1 MRNIICASALLISVA
16 VPVTTSA
23 ADTSL
28 AAARDL
34 YVSASY
40 DDALA
45 MLSALSNGSKSMEER
60 QSIDL
65 YRTLCLFAVG
75 KTADADKVIEAMLLR
90 DPLYRAG
97 DEELSPRVETAFQ
110 TARRR
115 ILPSVIQQKYAEAK
129 AAFDK
134 QEWATASTG
143 FAEVLKSIA
152 DPDIAAAVG
161 APPLSDIK
169 TLSAGFRDLA
179 VKSTPP
185 PPPAPKA
192 VAEVKPVRPVKAVY
206 TPDDRD
212 VLPPVAIVQRV
223 PKYPANVT
231 RPLQGVVQF
240 VVDEN
245 GAVQTP
251 TMPVSI
257 DMSYDGMVI
266 SAAKKWQYTP
276 ATLDGKPVKYMKR
289 LTISVSVTPPQ
300 QGRP

>member
-16 VPVTTSA
+16 CPVTTYA
-23 ADTSL
+23 ADASL

-45 MLSALSNGSKSMEER
+45 MLGALSNGTRSLEER

-65 YRTLCLFAVG
+65 YRTLCLFAIG
-75 KTADADKVIEAMLLR
+75 KAGDADRVIEAMLLR
-90 DPLYRAG
+90 DPLYRAR
-97 DEELSPRVETAFQ
+97 DEELSPRVENAFQ

-134 QEWATASTG
+134 QDWATASTG
-143 FAEVLKSIA
+143 FAEVLKAVA
-152 DPDIAAAVG
+152 DPDIAGSAG

-169 TLSAGFRDLA
+169 TLASGFRDLA

-185 PPPAPKA
+185 PPPAPKVVEA
-192 VAEVKPVRPVKAVY
+192 KPVARPVKALY
-206 TPDDRD
+206 TAEDRD
-212 VLPPVAIVQRV
+212 VMPPVAIVQRV

-240 VVDEN
+240 VIDEN

-266 SAAKKWQYTP
+266 AAAKKWQYTP
-276 ATLDGKPVKYMKR
+276 AMVDGKPVKYMKR
-289 LTISVSVTPPQ
+289 LTISVSVTPPAH
-300 QGRP
+300 

>member
-16 VPVTTSA
+16 FPVTTHA

-45 MLSALSNGSKSMEER
+45 MLGTLSNGSRSIEER

-65 YRTLCLFAVG
+65 YRTLCLFALG
-75 KTADADKVIEAMLLR
+75 KTADADRVIEAMLLR

-110 TARRR
+110 SARRR

-129 AAFDK
+129 AAFDR
-134 QEWATASTG
+134 QEWTTASTG
-143 FAEVLKSIA
+143 FAEVLKSVA
-152 DPDIAAAVG
+152 DPDIAGSAG

-169 TLSAGFRDLA
+169 TLASGFRDLA

-185 PPPAPKA
+185 PPAPKVVEA
-192 VAEVKPVRPVKAVY
+192 KPAAVRPVKAVY
-206 TPDDRD
+206 TVEDRE
-212 VLPPVAIVQRV
+212 VVAPRAITQRV

-276 ATLDGKPVKYMKR
+276 AMVDGKPVKYLKR

-300 QGRP
+300 Q

>member
-16 VPVTTSA
+16 GSVTAYA
-23 ADTSL
+23 ADASL

-45 MLSALSNGSKSMEER
+45 MLGTLSNGQKSMEER

-65 YRTLCLFAVG
+65 YRTLCLFALG
-75 KTADADKVIEAMLLR
+75 KTADADKLIEAMLLR
-90 DPLYRAG
+90 DPLYRAR

-143 FAEVLKSIA
+143 FTEVLKSIG
-152 DPDIAAAVG
+152 DPDIAAAAG

-185 PPPAPKA
+185 PPPAPKV
-192 VAEVKPVRPVKAVY
+192 VAEVPKPVRPVKAVY
-206 TPDDRD
+206 TAEDRD
-212 VLPPVAIVQRV
+212 VLPPVAVVQRV

-240 VVDEN
+240 VIDEN

-266 SAAKKWQYTP
+266 SAAKKWQYAP

-289 LTISVSVTPPQ
+289 LTISVSTTPPQ
-300 QGRP
+300 Q

>member
-1 MRNIICASALLISVA
+1 MRKIICASVFWISVA
-16 VPVTTSA
+16 FSVTAYA
-23 ADTSL
+23 ADATL

-45 MLSALSNGSKSMEER
+45 MLSTLSNGSRSVEER

-65 YRTLCLFAVG
+65 YRTLCLFALG
-75 KTADADKVIEAMLLR
+75 KTADADRIIEAILLR
-90 DPLYRAG
+90 DPLYRPG

-115 ILPSVIQQKYAEAK
+115 ILPSVIQQKYADAK
-129 AAFDK
+129 TAFDK
-134 QEWATASTG
+134 KDWATASAG
-143 FAEVLKSIA
+143 FAEVLKGIA
-152 DPDIAAAVG
+152 DPDITSIAG
-161 APPLSDIK
+161 APPLADIK
-169 TLSAGFRDLA
+169 TLAVGFHDLA

-185 PPPAPKA
+185 PPAPVVAPKPDP
-192 VAEVKPVRPVKAVY
+192 KPVRPVKSVY
-206 TPDDRD
+206 TAEDRD
-212 VLPPVAIVQRV
+212 VAPPVTLQQRV

-231 RPLQGVVQF
+231 RPLQGVIQF

-251 TMPVSI
+251 SMPVSI
-257 DMSYDGMVI
+257 DMTYDGMVMN
-266 SAAKKWQYTP
+266 AAKKWQYQP

-289 LTISVSVTPPQ
+289 LTISVSVTPPAQ
-300 QGRP
+300 

>member
-23 ADTSL
+23 ADASL

-45 MLSALSNGSKSMEER
+45 MLSTLSTGTRSMEER

-65 YRTLCLFAVG
+65 YRTLCLFALG
-75 KTADADKVIEAMLLR
+75 KTTDADRLIEAMLLR

-110 TARRR
+110 SARRR

-134 QEWATASTG
+134 QEWALASKG

-152 DPDIAAAVG
+152 DPDIAGAAG

-169 TLSAGFRDLA
+169 TLASGFRDLA

-185 PPPAPKA
+185 PPPPPK
-192 VAEVKPVRPVKAVY
+192 VVESKPVRPVKAVY
-206 TPDDRD
+206 TPEDRD
-212 VLPPVAIVQRV
+212 VLPPVAVVQRV
-223 PKYPANVT
+223 PKYPANVI

-240 VVDEN
+240 VIDED
-245 GAVQTP
+245 GTVQTP

-276 ATLDGKPVKYMKR
+276 AMLDGKPVKYLKR
-289 LTISVSVTPPQ
+289 LTISVSVTPPK
-300 QGRP
+300 P

>member
-16 VPVTTSA
+16 FPVTTYA
-23 ADTSL
+23 ADASL

-45 MLSALSNGSKSMEER
+45 MLSALSNGTRSLDER

-65 YRTLCLFAVG
+65 YRTLCLFALG
-75 KTADADKVIEAMLLR
+75 KMADADRVIEAMLLR

-97 DEELSPRVETAFQ
+97 TEELSPRVETAFQ

-115 ILPSVIQQKYAEAK
+115 ILPAVIQQKYGEAK

-134 QEWATASTG
+134 QDWTTASTG
-143 FAEVLKSIA
+143 FAEVLKAIA
-152 DPDIAAAVG
+152 DPDIAGSVG

-169 TLSAGFRDLA
+169 TLASGFRDLA

-185 PPPAPKA
+185 PPPAPKPVEA
-192 VAEVKPVRPVKAVY
+192 KPVVRPVKAVY
-206 TPDDRD
+206 TAEDREAM
-212 VLPPVAIVQRV
+212 PPVAIVQRV

-276 ATLDGKPVKYMKR
+276 ATVDGKPVKYMKR
-289 LTISVSVTPPQ
+289 LTISVAVTPPQ
-300 QGRP
+300 Q

>member
-16 VPVTTSA
+16 GSVTAYA
-23 ADTSL
+23 ADASL

-45 MLSALSNGSKSMEER
+45 MLGTLSNGQKSLEER

-65 YRTLCLFAVG
+65 YRTLCLFALG
-75 KTADADKVIEAMLLR
+75 KTTEADKVIEAMLLR

-97 DEELSPRVETAFQ
+97 DEELSPRVENAFQ
-110 TARRR
+110 SARRR
-115 ILPSVIQQKYAEAK
+115 ILPSVIQQKYADAK

-134 QEWATASTG
+134 QEWAAASTG
-143 FAEVLKSIA
+143 FAEVLKSIG
-152 DPDIAAAVG
+152 DPDIATAAV

-169 TLSAGFRDLA
+169 TLASGFRDLA
-179 VKSTPP
+179 VKSIA
-185 PPPAPKA
+185 PPPAPK
-192 VAEVKPVRPVKAVY
+192 VVEVKPVVRPVKAVY
-206 TPDDRD
+206 TAEDRD
-212 VLPPVAIVQRV
+212 VQPPVAIVQRV

-231 RPLQGVVQF
+231 RPLQGIVQF

-245 GAVQTP
+245 GTVQTP

-257 DMSYDGMVI
+257 DMSYDVMVI
-266 SAAKKWQYTP
+266 AAAKKWQYAP
-276 ATLDGKPVKYMKR
+276 AMLDG
-289 LTISVSVTPPQ
+289 
-300 QGRP
+300 

>member
-16 VPVTTSA
+16 VPVTIYA
-23 ADTSL
+23 ADASL

-45 MLSALSNGSKSMEER
+45 MLGTLSNGSRSIEER

-65 YRTLCLFAVG
+65 YRTLCLFALG
-75 KTADADKVIEAMLLR
+75 KSADADRVIEAMLLR
-90 DPLYRAG
+90 DPLYRAR
-97 DEELSPRVETAFQ
+97 DEELSPRVENAFQ
-110 TARRR
+110 SARRR
-115 ILPSVIQQKYAEAK
+115 VLPSVIQQKYGEAK

-134 QEWATASTG
+134 QDWATASSG
-143 FAEVLKSIA
+143 FSEVLKAIG
-152 DPDIAAAVG
+152 DPDIAGSAG

-169 TLSAGFRDLA
+169 TLASGFRDLA
-179 VKSTPP
+179 VKSVP
-185 PPPAPKA
+185 PPPAPKPVEA
-192 VAEVKPVRPVKAVY
+192 KPVVRPVKAFY
-206 TPDDRD
+206 TSDDRD
-212 VLPPVAIVQRV
+212 VLPPVAVVQRV

-240 VVDEN
+240 VIDEN

-276 ATLDGKPVKYMKR
+276 AMLDGKPVKYMKR
-289 LTISVSVTPPQ
+289 LTISVAVAPPQ
-300 QGRP
+300 QQ

>member
-16 VPVTTSA
+16 VPVATYG
-23 ADTSL
+23 ADASL

-45 MLSALSNGSKSMEER
+45 MLGTLSTGSKTMEER
-60 QSIDL
+60 QTIDL
-65 YRTLCLFAVG
+65 YRTLCLFALG
-75 KTADADKVIEAMLLR
+75 KTTDADRVIEGMLLR
-90 DPLYRAG
+90 DPLYRAA
-97 DEELSPRVETAFQ
+97 DEELSPRVENAFQ
-110 TARRR
+110 SARRR
-115 ILPSVIQQKYAEAK
+115 ILPSVIQQKYADAK

-134 QEWATASTG
+134 QQWAAASTG
-143 FAEVLKSIA
+143 FAEVIKSIG
-152 DPDIAAAVG
+152 DPDITASAG

-169 TLSAGFRDLA
+169 TLASGFRDLA
-179 VKSTPP
+179 VKSI
-185 PPPAPKA
+185 PPPAPAPK
-192 VAEVKPVRPVKAVY
+192 VEPPKPVRPVKSIYSAE
-206 TPDDRD
+206 DRD
-212 VLPPVAIVQRV
+212 VVAPVAVVQRV

-231 RPLQGVVQF
+231 KPLQGVVQF

-266 SAAKKWQYTP
+266 AAAKKWQYAP
-276 ATLDGKPVKYMKR
+276 AMLDGKPVKYLKR
-289 LTISVSVTPPQ
+289 LSISVSMTPPQ
-300 QGRP
+300 Q

>member
-16 VPVTTSA
+16 FPVTADA

-45 MLSALSNGSKSMEER
+45 MLGALSGGSRSADER

-65 YRTLCLFAVG
+65 YRTLCLFALG
-75 KTADADKVIEAMLLR
+75 KTADADRVIEAMLLR
-90 DPLYRAG
+90 DPLYRAR

-115 ILPSVIQQKYAEAK
+115 ILPSVIQQKYGEAK

-134 QEWATASTG
+134 QDWTTASTG
-143 FAEVLKSIA
+143 FAEVLKAIA
-152 DPDIAAAVG
+152 DPDIAGSAG

-169 TLSAGFRDLA
+169 TLASGFRDLA
-179 VKSTPP
+179 VKSIP
-185 PPPAPKA
+185 PPPAPKPVEA
-192 VAEVKPVRPVKAVY
+192 KPVVRPVKAFY
-206 TPDDRD
+206 TAEDRE
-212 VLPPVAIVQRV
+212 VLPPVAVVQRV

-240 VVDEN
+240 VIDEN

-276 ATLDGKPVKYMKR
+276 AMLDGKPVKYMKR
-289 LTISVSVTPPQ
+289 LTISVAVTPPQ
-300 QGRP
+300 Q

>member
-16 VPVTTSA
+16 CSVTAYA
-23 ADTSL
+23 ADASL

-45 MLSALSNGSKSMEER
+45 MLGTLSNGQKSLEER

-65 YRTLCLFAVG
+65 YRTLCLFALG
-75 KTADADKVIEAMLLR
+75 KTTEADKVIEAMLLR

-143 FAEVLKSIA
+143 FADVLKSIG
-152 DPDIAAAVG
+152 DPDIASAAG

-185 PPPAPKA
+185 PAPAPKV
-192 VAEVKPVRPVKAVY
+192 VAEVAKPVRPVKAVY
-206 TPDDRD
+206 AAEDRD
-212 VLPPVAIVQRV
+212 VLPPVAVVQRV

-231 RPLQGVVQF
+231 RPLQGVLQF
-240 VVDEN
+240 VIDED

-289 LTISVSVTPPQ
+289 LTISVSTTPPQ
-300 QGRP
+300 H

>member
-16 VPVTTSA
+16 VPVTSYG
-23 ADTSL
+23 ADASL

-45 MLSALSNGSKSMEER
+45 MLGTLSTGSKTMEER
-60 QSIDL
+60 QTIDL
-65 YRTLCLFAVG
+65 YRTLCLFALG
-75 KTADADKVIEAMLLR
+75 KTTDADRVIEGMLLR
-90 DPLYRAG
+90 DPLYRAA
-97 DEELSPRVETAFQ
+97 DEELSPRVENAFQ
-110 TARRR
+110 SARRR
-115 ILPSVIQQKYAEAK
+115 ILPSVIQQKYADAK

-134 QEWATASTG
+134 QQWGVASTG
-143 FAEVLKSIA
+143 FAEVIKSIG
-152 DPDIAAAVG
+152 DPDIAASAG

-169 TLSAGFRDLA
+169 TLASGFRDLA
-179 VKSTPP
+179 VKSI
-185 PPPAPKA
+185 PPPAPAPK
-192 VAEVKPVRPVKAVY
+192 VEPPKPVRPVKAIY
-206 TPDDRD
+206 SAEDRD
-212 VLPPVAIVQRV
+212 VVAPVAMAQRV

-231 RPLQGVVQF
+231 KPLQGVVQF

-266 SAAKKWQYTP
+266 AAAKKWQYAP
-276 ATLDGKPVKYMKR
+276 AMLDGKPVKYLKR
-289 LTISVSVTPPQ
+289 LSISVSMTPPQ
-300 QGRP
+300 Q

>member
-16 VPVTTSA
+16 GPVTAYA
-23 ADTSL
+23 ADASL

-45 MLSALSNGSKSMEER
+45 MLGTLSNGQKSLEER

-65 YRTLCLFAVG
+65 YRTLCLFALG
-75 KTADADKVIEAMLLR
+75 KTTEADKVIEAMLLR

-143 FAEVLKSIA
+143 FAEVLKSIG
-152 DPDIAAAVG
+152 DPDIAAAAG

-185 PPPAPKA
+185 PAPAPKV
-192 VAEVKPVRPVKAVY
+192 VADVPKPVRPVKAVY
-206 TPDDRD
+206 TAEDRD
-212 VLPPVAIVQRV
+212 VLPPVAVVQRV

-240 VVDEN
+240 VIDEN

-289 LTISVSVTPPQ
+289 LTISVSTTPPQ
-300 QGRP
+300 Q

>member
-16 VPVTTSA
+16 APVTSSG

-45 MLSALSNGSKSMEER
+45 MLGTLSNGSRSIEER

-65 YRTLCLFAVG
+65 YRTLCLFALG
-75 KTADADKVIEAMLLR
+75 KTADADRVIEAMLLR
-90 DPLYRAG
+90 DPLYRAR
-97 DEELSPRVETAFQ
+97 DEELSPRVENAFQ
-110 TARRR
+110 SARRR
-115 ILPSVIQQKYAEAK
+115 VLPSVIQQKYGEAK

-134 QEWATASTG
+134 QDWATASSG
-143 FAEVLKSIA
+143 FSEVLKAIG
-152 DPDIAAAVG
+152 DPDIAGSVG

-169 TLSAGFRDLA
+169 TLASGFRDLA

-185 PPPAPKA
+185 PPAPKPVEA
-192 VAEVKPVRPVKAVY
+192 KPVIRPVKAVY
-206 TPDDRD
+206 TSDDRD
-212 VLPPVAIVQRV
+212 VLPPIAVVQRV

-231 RPLQGVVQF
+231 RPMQGVVQF
-240 VVDEN
+240 VVDET
-245 GAVQTP
+245 GTVQTP

-289 LTISVSVTPPQ
+289 LTISVAVTPLQ
-300 QGRP
+300 QQ

>member
-16 VPVTTSA
+16 VPVTTYG
-23 ADTSL
+23 ADASL

-45 MLSALSNGSKSMEER
+45 MLGTLSNGSKSVEER

-65 YRTLCLFAVG
+65 YRTLCLFALG
-75 KTADADKVIEAMLLR
+75 KTTEADRMIEAMLLR
-90 DPLYRAG
+90 DPLYRAA
-97 DEELSPRVETAFQ
+97 DEELSPRVENAFQ
-110 TARRR
+110 TARKR

-134 QEWATASTG
+134 QQWAVASTG
-143 FAEVLKSIA
+143 FADVLKSIA
-152 DPDIAAAVG
+152 DPDIAASAG

-169 TLSAGFRDLA
+169 TLALGFRDLA

-185 PPPAPKA
+185 PAPAPKA
-192 VAEVKPVRPVKAVY
+192 AEPPAPVRPVKAFY
-206 TPDDRD
+206 TAEDRD
-212 VLPPVAIVQRV
+212 VRPPVATQQRV

-240 VVDEN
+240 VIDEN

-266 SAAKKWQYTP
+266 AAAKKWQYAP
-276 ATLDGKPVKYMKR
+276 ATLDGKPVKYLKR
-289 LTISVSVTPPQ
+289 LTISVSVTPPAQ
-300 QGRP
+300 